1 MDKRQKPDYNTDE
14 LALHLKQST
23 GQGVDAL
30 FSPRSPTGSIAPVEQ
45 RSEVELD
52 DNTQARQRARTHAR
66 QQPGKRTSV
75 EQELRERVLI
85 KRHLSSFTF
94 RFQLEELEALDRVTD
109 EINQNGRHKTS
120 KNDVIRLALN
130 WLLQDYEV
138 KKEDSMLAKV
148 LNRI

>member
-1 MDKRQKPDYNTDE
+1 MTKRQTLNYNSDE

-30 FSPRSPTGSIAPVEQ
+30 FSSPSPAPPGAPVEQ
-45 RSEVELD
+45 RREEEKD
-52 DNTQARQRARTHAR
+52 NNTQAPKRARMHAR
-66 QQPGKRTSV
+66 QQPSRRTSF
-75 EQELRERVLI
+75 EQELREQVLI

-130 WLLQDYEV
+130 WLLKEYEV
-138 KKEDSMLAKV
+138 KKEDSMLTKV

>member
-1 MDKRQKPDYNTDE
+1 MDKRQKLDYNTDE

-30 FSPRSPTGSIAPVEQ
+30 FSPPSPAQPVAPVEPQ
-45 RSEVELD
+45 REEEVH
-52 DNTQARQRARTHAR
+52 NTQTRQRARMHTR
-66 QQPGKRTSV
+66 QQPGKRTSL
-75 EQELRERVLI
+75 EQELRERVLA
-85 KRHLSSFTF
+85 KRHLSSITF
-94 RFQLEELEALDRVTD
+94 RFQLEELEAFDRVTA

-130 WLLQDYEV
+130 WLLQDYEL
-138 KKEDSMLAKV
+138 KKEDSMLARV

>member
-1 MDKRQKPDYNTDE
+1 MDKRQKLDYNTDE

-30 FSPRSPTGSIAPVEQ
+30 FSPPSPARPIAAVEPQ
-45 RSEVELD
+45 REEETD
-52 DNTQARQRARTHAR
+52 HNTQTHQRARTHAR

-75 EQELRERVLI
+75 EQELRERVLT

-94 RFQLEELEALDRVTD
+94 RFQLEELEALDRITD

-138 KKEDSMLAKV
+138 KKEDSMLARV